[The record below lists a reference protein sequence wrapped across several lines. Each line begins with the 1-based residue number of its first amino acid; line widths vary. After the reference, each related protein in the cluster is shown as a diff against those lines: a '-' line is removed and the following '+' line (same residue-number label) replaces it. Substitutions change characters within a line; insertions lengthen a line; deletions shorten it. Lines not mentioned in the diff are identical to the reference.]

1 MTYASYIKRE
11 GDIHYFYSFV
21 EDRLTVQ
28 SYSGHDGVFIKKFN
42 DVKASAAILLV
53 EQFLV
58 KDVVLEDKGKDVFS
72 YVELR
77 KRAQDFIKWAF
88 ENKDHSPESV
98 IQTAEVCRKKF
109 LSKMINMISPAH
121 PDRKELIFL
130 AYAIQQLYKEHLDF
144 KL

>member
-11 GDIHYFYSFV
+11 GDTHYFYSFV

-28 SYSGHDGVFIKKFN
+28 SFSGPDGVFLKKFN
-42 DVKASAAILLV
+42 DIKASVALLLV

-58 KDVVLEDKGKDVFS
+58 KDVTLMDSGKNTHS
-72 YVELR
+72 YKELR
-77 KRAQDFIKWAF
+77 KRCQDFITWGF
-88 ENKDHSPESV
+88 ENKDQLPESV
-98 IQTAEVCRKKF
+98 IQNAEVIRSRYI
-109 LSKMINMISPAH
+109 SKMISMVSPAH

-130 AYAIQQLYKEHLDF
+130 AHGIESLYKEHLEF